1 MINYTR
7 KINSIGSYDVCV
19 LGGGPSGVAAA
30 VAAARDGSRVILVE
44 STGSLGGM
52 ATAGLVGPFM
62 TSFDREGNEVT
73 TAGIFRKVVNR
84 LKKYG
89 AAIEP
94 SEVDSPTIYT
104 SFIERYHRHVTPFE
118 PFYLQIVL
126 DEMAREAGV
135 ELLCYTQFVDTVCED
150 GIITHAILNCAEG
163 LVSVK
168 AAVFVDCTGIAAVAA
183 AAGVPTYKGDEESGI
198 PQPATLMF
206 EMGGVSDEG
215 FMARGERPERP
226 VKAYK
231 MPSGKYKVNHYHV
244 FDVDAASSKS
254 LTDAHSEA
262 RHQVLR
268 AFDVLHDKTEGF
280 ENAELL
286 SVASVLGVRE
296 SRHIEGEYKI
306 TVDDVKDG
314 TKFDDRIAVYGYGMD
329 VHNRKP
335 DGTRNFKIEVAER
348 YYIPYRSLIPK
359 ICKNL
364 LVAGKTLSC
373 ESQAVGGMR
382 CMPAAFSIGEA
393 AGIAS
398 SMAAKNGSLVRSVDV
413 KLLQEK
419 LVNNGAIID

>member
-1 MINYTR
+1 MIYT
-7 KINSIGSYDVCV
+7 KQVESIGSYDVCV
-19 LGGGPSGVAAA
+19 LGGGPSGVASAT
-30 VAAARDGSRVILVE
+30 AAARDGAKVLLVE
-44 STGSLGGM
+44 STASLGGM

-62 TSFDREGNEVT
+62 TSFDREGNEIT
-73 TAGIFRKVVNR
+73 TAGIFREVVER

-94 SEVDSPTIYT
+94 AEVESPTVYT

-126 DEMAREAGV
+126 DKMVREAGV
-135 ELLCYTQFVDTVCED
+135 ELICYTQFVDTVCEN
-150 GIITHAILNCAEG
+150 GKIKYAVLNSAEG
-163 LVSVK
+163 LVSVEAK
-168 AAVFVDCTGIAAVAA
+168 VFVDCTGIAAVAEA
-183 AAGVPTYKGDEESGI
+183 SGVPTYKGDEESGT

-206 EMGGVSDEG
+206 EVGGVSDDG
-215 FMARGERPERP
+215 FNARGERPERP
-226 VKAYK
+226 VKAYR

-244 FDVDAASSKS
+244 FNVDAASSKS

-262 RHQVLR
+262 RYQVLR

-280 ENAELL
+280 ENAKLL

-306 TVDDVKDG
+306 TVADVKDG

-329 VHNRKP
+329 IHNRTP
-335 DGTRNFKIEVAER
+335 GYTGNFKIEVAER

-359 ICKNL
+359 GCENL
-364 LVAGKTLSC
+364 LVAGKTLAC
-373 ESQAVGGMR
+373 DSQAVGGMR

-398 SMAAKNGSLVRSVDV
+398 SMAAKGDGLVRSVDV
-413 KLLQEK
+413 KNLQKKLLA
-419 LVNNGAIID
+419 VGAIID